1 MSGSREGNLKR
12 IVFFLLAAF
21 FVAGTAILPAQEKKG
36 QTKQPSPAAPAAP
49 TVPAVDENSFVLKD
63 ADATAVGGAERTVA
77 AFGLWDFIK
86 MVIVLVAVV
95 GLIYSF
101 FHFLRKMSSPKD
113 EGLRYVQVLETRNL
127 SGNRNIHLVE
137 VGNLML
143 LVGSAENGVNLIAEI
158 TDQETRDGIKLKA
171 SETRAEPAKR
181 FADVLKG
188 FLPKGGKHPPTSAG
202 GDEAFDFMNKQK
214 ERLKKLL

>member
-1 MSGSREGNLKR
+1 
-12 IVFFLLAAF
+12 V
-21 FVAGTAILPAQEKKG
+21 
-36 QTKQPSPAAPAAP
+36 PAAPA
-49 TVPAVDENSFVLKD
+49 VPAVDENSFVLKD
-63 ADATAVGGAERTVA
+63 SGTNAENGAERSVA

-95 GLIYSF
+95 GLIYGF
-101 FHFLRKMSSPKD
+101 FHFLRKMSGPKD
-113 EGLRYVQVLETRNL
+113 EGLRFVQVLETRNL

-137 VGNLML
+137 VGNHML

-158 TDQETRDGIKLKA
+158 TDQETRDGIKLSA

-188 FLPKGGKHPPTSAG
+188 FLPKGGKNPPAENRS
-202 GDEAFDFMNKQK
+202 DESFDFMQRQK